1 MPLLHVPLLQNEHG
15 AAHVVTLPL
24 FTFPSRTGAAVFV
37 EGGIEGGVKDGTQ
50 GGAEGGTQGDPQDIP
65 QYTTAPSMPT
75 SGVLSGN
82 L

>member
-1 MPLLHVPLLQNEHG
+1 MVFICWQQWHTGLL
-15 AAHVVTLPL
+15 AHLANNGELVMQLTQCDP
-24 FTFPSRTGAAVFV
+24 RTMHPRMVYN
-37 EGGIEGGVKDGTQ
+37 GVKDGTQ